1 MKRFLKITAWVVGIL
16 LIIILGFAAFIQI
29 KGIPT
34 YEPQTVD
41 LKVEVTPERI
51 EQGQKL
57 SAMLCS
63 SCHLSEKEQ
72 RLSGKEIYDLPKEFG
87 VAYSKNITN
96 DKVKGIGEWTDGE
109 IYVML
114 RTGVNRDGLY
124 SPPYMPKFPLMSDE
138 DIYSIIAYLRS
149 DLPVVQASNLEP
161 PNSEPSFLTKL
172 LCHVAFKPFPLPE
185 KKIVTPDISD
195 QVAYGKYLVQGQLA
209 CFGCH
214 SADFKTVN
222 DLEPEKSVGYL
233 GGGNPMPDL
242 EGKIIPSA
250 NITMDKETGIGNWT
264 EEQFVN
270 AMLTGQT
277 PNGPMRYPMMP
288 HSVLDTAEITA
299 IWAYLKTVSPLKN
312 AVARAS
318 RE

>member
-16 LIIILGFAAFIQI
+16 LVIILGFAVFIQI

-41 LKVEVTPERI
+41 LKVEVTPERVA
-51 EQGQKL
+51 QGQKL

-63 SCHLSEKEQ
+63 ACHLSEKEQ
-72 RLSGKEIYDLPKEFG
+72 KLSGKQIYDLPKEFG
-87 VAYSKNITN
+87 IAYSKNITN
-96 DKVKGIGEWTDGE
+96 DKVKGIGDWTDGE
-109 IYVML
+109 IYTML

-138 DIYSIIAYLRS
+138 DIYSVIAYLRS

-172 LCHVAFKPFPLPE
+172 LCNFAFKPFPLPE
-185 KKIVTPDISD
+185 KTIVTPDISD
-195 QVAYGKYLVQGQLA
+195 QVAYGKYLVQGQIG
-209 CFGCH
+209 CFSCH

-242 EGKIIPSA
+242 EGNIIPTA

-264 EEQFVN
+264 EDQFVT
-270 AMLTGQT
+270 AILTGQT
-277 PNGPMRYPMMP
+277 PNGPMRYPMVP
-288 HSVLDTAEITA
+288 HSVLDTAEVTA
-299 IWAYLKTVSPLKN
+299 IWAYLNTVPPLKN
-312 AVARAS
+312 AVARAP
-318 RE
+318 RN